1 MSEIFKKILKLI
13 KNKDLVVSN
22 HGYDELSEDNI
33 WLKDLLASAEFGVV
47 VEDYPDYPKGPCVL
61 ILQQDSNGAPIH
73 VVWGIPKGRQ
83 SPAVLITAY
92 RPDRSIWSRIYQ
104 EKNMR
109 KRRSSKLIRENQYVV
124 EVNIELMDA
133 KEGWAP
139 YMSLDDALKLDD
151 ARSALRRGD
160 LEVASQLGR
169 LYSLTP
175 VDV

>member
-47 VEDYPDYPKGPCVL
+47 VEDYPDYSKGPCVL

-83 SPAVLITAY
+83 SPAVLITA
-92 RPDRSIWSRIYQ
+92 
-104 EKNMR
+104 
-109 KRRSSKLIRENQYVV
+109 
-124 EVNIELMDA
+124 
-133 KEGWAP
+133 
-139 YMSLDDALKLDD
+139 
-151 ARSALRRGD
+151 
-160 LEVASQLGR
+160 
-169 LYSLTP
+169 
-175 VDV
+175 

>member
-1 MSEIFKKILKLI
+1 MGVILRAAVLINRYLCVNFKRNINLISVAMSEIFKKILKLI

-47 VEDYPDYPKGPCVL
+47 VEDYPDFPKGPCVL

-92 RPDRSIWSRIYQ
+92 RPDRSIWSEDFTR
-104 EKNMR
+104 R
-109 KRRSSKLIRENQYVV
+109 K
-124 EVNIELMDA
+124 
-133 KEGWAP
+133 
-139 YMSLDDALKLDD
+139 
-151 ARSALRRGD
+151 
-160 LEVASQLGR
+160 
-169 LYSLTP
+169 T
-175 VDV
+175 